1 MLFKKKFLNLIRQNE
16 VRVAFRKWVRP
27 TVKENGTLLTPIG
40 QLRVKSLSK
49 VTYAQIADRE
59 VREAGYQSRQE
70 LDKELG
76 MKENGD
82 IYKIIFNLEQPDPRI
97 ALRENT
103 HLSDSDII
111 ELLKKLKR
119 LDTRGK
125 VKHWTR
131 KVLNLVHEEPGRVAV
146 MPFIAFSIST
156 LNPQNFFECKRK
168 RLQPGLPKCNFKRM
182 RQAFATFGWQVYGK
196 GCICTIECQILF
208 PVFEQFHRVDLIFE
222 ITGLPAK

>member
-1 MLFKKKFLNLIRQNE
+1 MLFKKKFLNLIKQNE

-40 QLRVKSLSK
+40 QLRIKSLSK

-59 VREAGYQSRQE
+59 VRKAGYQSRQE

-82 IYKIIFNLEQPDPRI
+82 IYKIIFELEQPDPRI

-111 ELLKKLKR
+111 ELLKKLER

-125 VKHWTR
+125 VKDWTR
-131 KVLNLVHEEPGRVAV
+131 KVLCLVHEDPGQLAV
-146 MPFIAFSIST
+146 YYAGK
-156 LNPQNFFECKRK
+156 LGYEKEW
-168 RLQPGLPKCNFKRM
+168 FKRNI
-182 RQAFATFGWQVYGK
+182 RKLKNLGLTISLANGYEISPRGKAFLKNTA
-196 GCICTIECQILF
+196 
-208 PVFEQFHRVDLIFE
+208 H
-222 ITGLPAK
+222 IT